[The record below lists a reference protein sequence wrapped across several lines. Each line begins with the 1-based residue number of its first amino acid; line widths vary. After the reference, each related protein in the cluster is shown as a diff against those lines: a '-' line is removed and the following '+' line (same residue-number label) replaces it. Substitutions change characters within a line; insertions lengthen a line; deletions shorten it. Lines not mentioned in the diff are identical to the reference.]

1 MQISATHGNFIHADV
16 SYVQKVLKRF
26 LSFFSSDV
34 DMDFLLLVCYMACI
48 TIIYVVN
55 ELFSVSECSLYF
67 CWLTNMAFSVSLTE
81 LQCVSAHCLVH
92 NGYKVCAYLAKLQLR
107 IYILL
112 GKFRLITHQNKHYK
126 HIFIFGLL
134 WLGYPVNSEVSVCK
148 LVQLSATNGQESL
161 VLFLSLQ

>member
-1 MQISATHGNFIHADV
+1 MQMLAMYRKYS
-16 SYVQKVLKRF
+16 KRF

-34 DMDFLLLVCYMACI
+34 DMDLLLLVCYMACI

-55 ELFSVSECSLYF
+55 GLFSVSEFSLYF

-112 GKFRLITHQNKHYK
+112 GKFRLITH
-126 HIFIFGLL
+126 
-134 WLGYPVNSEVSVCK
+134 
-148 LVQLSATNGQESL
+148 
-161 VLFLSLQ
+161 